1 VKEFT
6 SLLPILT
13 RSKYVYILCFMEK
26 KTSFI
31 AKNVLE
37 EIERDCL
44 CLQVR
49 KTARMVTQWY
59 DACLQPSGL
68 RSTQF
73 NVLVA
78 IALAQTVTLTHLAK
92 VLVLDRT
99 TLARNLKPLE
109 SQGLVV
115 VEPGEDR
122 RVRLIR
128 LTDRG
133 YQLLEQSL
141 PYWRKAQERV
151 MARLGQS
158 QWDALRADLRMLGT
172 QVP

>member
-1 VKEFT
+1 MSAF
-6 SLLPILT
+6 SILT
-13 RSKYVYILCFMEK
+13 RIKYVYILCFMEK
-26 KTSFI
+26 KTSSI
-31 AKNVLE
+31 AKPVLE

-73 NVLVA
+73 NLLVA
-78 IALAQTVTLTHLAK
+78 IGLAQTVPLTRLAEIM
-92 VLVLDRT
+92 VLDRT

-115 VEPGEDR
+115 VEPGEDK
-122 RVRLIR
+122 RVRLIS

-141 PYWRKAQERV
+141 PYWRKAQEQV

>member
-1 VKEFT
+1 
-6 SLLPILT
+6 
-13 RSKYVYILCFMEK
+13 MEK
-26 KTSFI
+26 KTSLI
-31 AKNVLE
+31 AKPVLE
-37 EIERDCL
+37 EIAQDCL

-49 KTARMVTQWY
+49 KTSRMVTQWY

-73 NVLVA
+73 NLLVA
-78 IALAQTVTLTHLAK
+78 IAVAQVVPLTRLAD

-109 SQGLVV
+109 SQGLVEV
-115 VEPGEDR
+115 SPGEDKR
-122 RVRLIR
+122 IRLIR

-141 PYWRKAQERV
+141 PYWRKAQEQV

-158 QWDALRADLRMLGT
+158 QWDALRADLHDLAT
-172 QVP
+172 KVP

>member
-1 VKEFT
+1 MSDIHSSCFWLAYGPLRRKGVWRGFPAPQAGHPLWGRGILALRQGT
-6 SLLPILT
+6 ASPASLIYEWMSAFSILT
-13 RSKYVYILCFMEK
+13 RIKYVYILCFMEK
-26 KTSFI
+26 KTSSI
-31 AKNVLE
+31 AKPVLE

-73 NVLVA
+73 NLLVA
-78 IALAQTVTLTHLAK
+78 IGLAQTVPLTRLAEIM
-92 VLVLDRT
+92 VLDRT

-115 VEPGEDR
+115 VEP
-122 RVRLIR
+122 
-128 LTDRG
+128 
-133 YQLLEQSL
+133 
-141 PYWRKAQERV
+141 
-151 MARLGQS
+151 
-158 QWDALRADLRMLGT
+158 
-172 QVP
+172 